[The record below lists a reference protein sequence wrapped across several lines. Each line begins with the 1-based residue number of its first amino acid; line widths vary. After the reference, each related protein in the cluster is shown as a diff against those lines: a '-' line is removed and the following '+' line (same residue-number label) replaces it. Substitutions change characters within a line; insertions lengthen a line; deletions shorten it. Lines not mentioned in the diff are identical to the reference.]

1 MHHHDYNFI
10 KKPIIADKEPEI
22 DRPKKM
28 EFCDDLSECPTD
40 IEGVCIGKNTINF
53 PHLQDLKKVYYICL
67 DSLDEDVH
75 TAVKTCRTAKILHF
89 SRMRQ
94 ELTNLGFNVPYC
106 SFFSCSK
113 LTSLDFITS
122 ELSVKGIRVSSCM
135 KFSTLAGIDRF
146 KNLEELAFDG
156 SLSGSI
162 KMDSLEPLAS
172 AKSLKYLAIA
182 CKLKSTS
189 LSPIHE
195 LSGLRYL
202 NLAGAK
208 LKDEDYQGILESC
221 PKLPSILMPSGEYT
235 RKAGFVKKA

>member
-1 MHHHDYNFI
+1 MNLSRLQALKHVYFVRLGSVNQEM
-10 KKPIIADKEPEI
+10 KQAI
-22 DRPKKM
+22 D
-28 EFCDDLSECPTD
+28 
-40 IEGVCIGKNTINF
+40 N
-53 PHLQDLKKVYYICL
+53 
-67 DSLDEDVH
+67 
-75 TAVKTCRTAKILHF
+75 CRTAKILHF

-94 ELTNLGFNVPYC
+94 ELTNLGFNVPYW

-113 LTSLDFITS
+113 LISLDFITS

-195 LSGLRYL
+195 LSDLRYL
-202 NLAGAK
+202 YLAGAK
-208 LKDEDYQGILESC
+208 LKDEEYEGILKSC
-221 PKLPSILMPSGEYT
+221 PKLSSILIPNGEYT
-235 RKAGFVKKA
+235 RRAGFVNKA